1 MAYGRIIGSSRCLIP
16 MRAVKAAAL
25 GKGRGRMAETNATAR
40 AGAATSW
47 QRCQGRLRS
56 LACAIFALAMLLPGL
71 AHAIEAILVEPDL
84 ARIDI
89 TAKGELYEGRG
100 DRLQIETAPGADGYI
115 GRMSVQASTPGTNPS
130 WLVFALSNPTDK
142 PIVRWLVAPRYTLA
156 NSGVFRPELDA
167 PRIAGVTPSLGFRPE
182 PLKSDRADMFR
193 MNLEP
198 GQTVTFAA
206 ELSSSR
212 VPQLSLWN
220 PHSYQ
225 AKQQDRMLFN
235 GLLLG
240 ITGLLAI
247 FLTAIFAANH
257 RAIFPATA
265 LVAWAAL
272 VYFCVDFGFWNKLF
286 PVGPD
291 RTALYRAAAEA
302 GLAASLVLFLYTFLR
317 IGLWH
322 GWIKTLFWGWIAAQF
337 ALIVVAIIDPQT
349 AAGLARASTIL
360 IGGIGTGLICYFAL
374 RGQDRAMSLIPSW
387 MLLVVW
393 LFGASMIVAGKLSG
407 EVVVSGLVAGLVLI
421 IVLLGFTV
429 TQFAFRSGGGAVSL
443 GPPSLVQMKS
453 LAVDGS
459 GANVF
464 QWHAGRDLVTVG
476 SEVEMELGLDP
487 GSLNLTVDEFL
498 QHMHNAD
505 RDRFRL
511 MLWSLQ
517 EKRGGELRID
527 FRLRRHDGTYVW
539 YDLCAHAAPNE
550 NVRLLRC
557 VGLMRDVTSLKRSH
571 ERLIHDAVHDSLTG
585 LPNRELFMDR
595 LQGAITRAAEGQ
607 SHRPTIIFIDI
618 DRFKNVNKSFGL
630 IIGDSMLL
638 TLGRRLGRHLN
649 PQDTLA
655 RLGGDQFAILLISDS
670 DPHHVATL
678 AERVKRALRT
688 PMKIN
693 AKEIILTASIGI
705 VVHDGT
711 QATAQEMLRDGE
723 MAMLRAKR
731 GGADRIE
738 IFNPAMRGEDES
750 RLPLE
755 SELRM
760 ALERRQI
767 TVFYQPI
774 TRLASNQLA
783 GFEALVRW
791 DHPTRG
797 RLSPD
802 EFIPLAEESGL
813 IVDLGT
819 YVLGQALDEAA
830 NWHKV
835 LPRERDPLFVSVNV
849 SSRQLFR
856 QDMVQE
862 IRLML
867 AREAVPKGTLKLEIT
882 ESLVMENPE
891 RAVEILTWLKTFG
904 ASLALDDFG
913 TGYSSLSYLHRF
925 PFDTIKVDRSLVRD
939 SSLNGQTPLILRSVV
954 ALAHELGKEVVAEG
968 VETAADAAYLRSI
981 GCEFGQGYYYGEP
994 MSAKDVAALLAALAS
1009 HRKRRQRERAHAPA
1023 QPQAATG
1030 LEVKA
1035 PGQPAIP
1042 ALPRPATSGVT

>member
-1 MAYGRIIGSSRCLIP
+1 
-16 MRAVKAAAL
+16 
-25 GKGRGRMAETNATAR
+25 MAETNAAASVEAMSPWQNCR
-40 AGAATSW
+40 GA
-47 QRCQGRLRS
+47 LRVAVC
-56 LACAIFALAMLLPGL
+56 LALALFLFLPGL
-71 AHAIEAILVEPDL
+71 AYAIEAIPVEPDNPKV
-84 ARIDI
+84 DI

-100 DRLQIETAPGADGYI
+100 DRLQIETAPGPDGYI
-115 GRMSVQASTPGTNPS
+115 GRMAVQASTPGTNPG

-142 PIVRWLVAPRYTLA
+142 RIVRWLVAPRYTLA
-156 NSGVFRPELDA
+156 NSRVFRPELDA
-167 PRIAGVTPSLGFRPE
+167 PRITAVTPSLGFRPE

-193 MNLEP
+193 LSLEP
-198 GQTVTFAA
+198 GQTVTYAA
-206 ELSSSR
+206 ELASSK
-212 VPQLSLWN
+212 VPSLTLWTPN
-220 PHSYQ
+220 IYQ

-235 GLLLG
+235 GVLLG

-302 GLAASLVLFLYTFLR
+302 GLFASFVLFLYTFLR

-322 GWIKTLFWGWIAAQF
+322 MWIKTVFWVWIAAQF
-337 ALIVVAIIDPQT
+337 ALIVVAIVDPQT
-349 AAGLARASTIL
+349 AAGLARASAFVIAGVGTAL
-360 IGGIGTGLICYFAL
+360 IVYFAL

-387 MLLVVW
+387 MLLIVW
-393 LFGASMIVAGKLSG
+393 ILGAAMIVLGKLSG
-407 EVVVSGLVAGLVLI
+407 EVVVSGLIAGLVLI
-421 IVLLGFTV
+421 IVLFGFTV
-429 TQFAFRSGGGAVSL
+429 TQFAFRTGGTAVSL

-459 GANVF
+459 GTHVF
-464 QWHAGRDLVTVG
+464 QWHAGRDLITMG
-476 SEVEMELGLDP
+476 DEVEVELGLHP
-487 GSLNLTVDEFL
+487 GALNGTVENFL
-498 QHMHNAD
+498 QHMHASD
-505 RDRFRL
+505 RERFRL

-517 EKRGGELRID
+517 EKQGGDLQID
-527 FRLRRHDGTYVW
+527 FRLRRHDGTYFW
-539 YDLCAHAAPNE
+539 YDLRAHAAPSD

-571 ERLIHDAVHDSLTG
+571 ERLMHDAVHDSLTG

-607 SHRPTIIFIDI
+607 SHRPTLIFIDI

-630 IIGDSMLL
+630 VIGDSMLL

-678 AERVKRALRT
+678 AERVRRSLRT
-688 PMKIN
+688 PMKIS
-693 AKEIILTASIGI
+693 AKEIVLTASIGI
-705 VVHDGT
+705 VVHDGS
-711 QATAQEMLRDGE
+711 QATAQDMLRDGE
-723 MAMLRAKR
+723 IAVLRAKR

-738 IFNPAMRGEDES
+738 IFNPGMRTEDES

-755 SELRM
+755 SELRL
-760 ALERRQI
+760 ALDRGQI
-767 TVFYQPI
+767 SVFYQPI

-797 RLSPD
+797 RLVPED
-802 EFIPLAEESGL
+802 FIPLAEESNL
-813 IVDLGT
+813 IVDLGS
-819 YVLGQALDEAA
+819 YVLNQALEEAA
-830 NWHKV
+830 SWHKV
-835 LPRERDPLFVSVNV
+835 LPRDRDPLFVSVNV

-867 AREAVPKGTLKLEIT
+867 ARESVPRGTLKLEIT

-891 RAVEILTWLKTFG
+891 RAVEILAWLKTYG

-925 PFDTIKVDRSLVRD
+925 PFDVIKVDRSLVRD
-939 SSLNGQTPLILRSVV
+939 ASQNGQTPLILRSVV

-968 VETAADAAYLRSI
+968 VETQADAGYLRSI
-981 GCEFGQGYYYGEP
+981 GCEFGQGFYYGEP
-994 MSAKDVAALLAALAS
+994 MAAKDVAALLAALAS
-1009 HRKRRQRERAHAPA
+1009 HRKRKQRERAHAPA
-1023 QPQAATG
+1023 PQTAPSG
-1030 LEVKA
+1030 MEVDA
-1035 PGQPAIP
+1035 PSQGAIP
-1042 ALPRPATSGVT
+1042 ALPGPSTAQA

>member
-1 MAYGRIIGSSRCLIP
+1 M
-16 MRAVKAAAL
+16 AAL
-25 GKGRGRMAETNATAR
+25 
-40 AGAATSW
+40 AGAVVAV
-47 QRCQGRLRS
+47 LALFPAS
-56 LACAIFALAMLLPGL
+56 LAF
-71 AHAIEAILVEPDL
+71 AIEAVPVEPHQEK
-84 ARIDI
+84 IDV

-100 DRLQIETAPGADGYI
+100 DRLQIETAPGPDGYI
-115 GRMSVQASTPGTNPS
+115 GRMAVTASVPGTNPG
-130 WLVFALSNPTDK
+130 WLVFALSNPTTER
-142 PIVRWLVAPRYTLA
+142 IVRWLVAPRYSLA
-156 NSGVFRPELDA
+156 NSRVFWPELDA
-167 PRIAGVTPSLGFRPE
+167 PRIAAITPSLGFRPE
-182 PLKSDRADMFR
+182 PLKSDRADVYR
-193 MNLEP
+193 LNLEP

-206 ELSSSR
+206 ELSSPS
-212 VPQLSLWN
+212 VPRLTLWD
-220 PHSYQ
+220 PISYQ

-235 GLLLG
+235 GVLLG

-272 VYFCVDFGFWNKLF
+272 AFFCVHFGFWNKLF

-291 RTALYRAAAEA
+291 RTALYRAATEA
-302 GLAASLVLFLYTFLR
+302 TLAASLVLFLYAFLR

-322 GWIKTLFWGWIAAQF
+322 IWIRTAFWCWIAAQF
-337 ALIVVAIIDPQT
+337 ALIVVAIIDPPF
-349 AAGLARASTIL
+349 ASGLARASLVAIA
-360 IGGIGTGLICYFAL
+360 GVGTGLIGYLAL
-374 RGQDRAMSLIPSW
+374 RGQDRALSLIPSW
-387 MLLVVW
+387 MLLIVW
-393 LFGASMIVAGKLSG
+393 LFGAAMVVLGNLQGDIVI
-407 EVVVSGLVAGLVLI
+407 SGLVAGLVLI
-421 IVLLGFTV
+421 LVLLGFTV
-429 TQFAFRSGGGAVSL
+429 TQFAFRSGGGALQL
-443 GPPSLVQMKS
+443 GPPSQVQMKS

-459 GANVF
+459 GAHVF
-464 QWHAGRDLVTVG
+464 QWNAGRDLITVA

-487 GSLNLTVDEFL
+487 GSLNVSVDDFL
-498 QHMHNAD
+498 QHMHAAD
-505 RDRFRL
+505 RERFRL

-517 EKRGGELRID
+517 EKQGGDLQLD
-527 FRLRRHDGTYVW
+527 FRLRRQDGTYLW
-539 YDLCAHAAPNE
+539 YDLKAHAAPSDNP
-550 NVRLLRC
+550 RLLRC
-557 VGLMRDVTSLKRSH
+557 FGLMRDVTSLKRSY
-571 ERLIHDAVHDSLTG
+571 ERLMHDAVHDSLTG

-595 LQGAITRAAEGQ
+595 LQGAITRAQEGQ
-607 SHRPTIIFIDI
+607 ANRPTVLFIDI
-618 DRFKNVNKSFGL
+618 DRFKNVNNSFGL
-630 IIGDSMLL
+630 VIGDSMLL

-655 RLGGDQFAILLISDS
+655 RLGGDQFAILLISEN

-678 AERVKRALRT
+678 AERVRRALRT
-688 PMKIN
+688 PMKIS

-711 QATAQEMLRDGE
+711 QATAREMLREGE

-738 IFNPAMRGEDES
+738 IFNPAMRNEDES

-760 ALERRQI
+760 ALERQQI
-767 TVFYQPI
+767 VVLYQPI
-774 TRLASNQLA
+774 TRLASSQLA
-783 GFEALVRW
+783 GFEALLRW

-797 RLSPD
+797 WLTAED
-802 EFIPLAEESGL
+802 FIPLAEESGL
-813 IVDLGT
+813 IVELGS
-819 YVLGQALDEAA
+819 YVLGRALEEAA
-830 NWHKV
+830 GWHKV
-835 LPRERDPLFVSVNV
+835 LPRDRDPLFVSVNV

-925 PFDTIKVDRSLVRD
+925 PCDTIKVDRSLVRD
-939 SSLNGQTPLILRSVV
+939 SGLNGQTPLILRSVI

-968 VETAADAAYLRSI
+968 VETAADASYLRSI

-994 MSAKDVAALLAALAS
+994 MSAKDVGILLAALAS
-1009 HRKRRQRERAHAPA
+1009 HRKRKQRERARAPSGLDV
-1023 QPQAATG
+1023 QTPGEAT
-1030 LEVKA
+1030 L
-1035 PGQPAIP
+1035 P
-1042 ALPRPATSGVT
+1042 ALPGSSTATSGVT

>member
-1 MAYGRIIGSSRCLIP
+1 MNGG
-16 MRAVKAAAL
+16 V
-25 GKGRGRMAETNATAR
+25 MAETNAAASVEAMSPWQNCR
-40 AGAATSW
+40 GA
-47 QRCQGRLRS
+47 LRVAVC
-56 LACAIFALAMLLPGL
+56 LALALFLFLPGL
-71 AHAIEAILVEPDL
+71 AYAIEAIPVEPDNPKV
-84 ARIDI
+84 DI

-100 DRLQIETAPGADGYI
+100 DRLQIETAPGPDGYI
-115 GRMSVQASTPGTNPS
+115 GRMAVQASTPGTNPG

-142 PIVRWLVAPRYTLA
+142 RIVRWLVAPRYTLA
-156 NSGVFRPELDA
+156 NSRVFRPELDA
-167 PRIAGVTPSLGFRPE
+167 PRITAVTPSLGFRPE

-193 MNLEP
+193 LSLEP
-198 GQTVTFAA
+198 GQTVTYAA
-206 ELSSSR
+206 ELASSK
-212 VPQLSLWN
+212 VPSLTLWTPN
-220 PHSYQ
+220 IYQ

-235 GLLLG
+235 GVLLG

-302 GLAASLVLFLYTFLR
+302 GLFASFVLFLYTFLR

-322 GWIKTLFWGWIAAQF
+322 MWIKTVFWVWIAAQF
-337 ALIVVAIIDPQT
+337 ALIVVAIVDPQT
-349 AAGLARASTIL
+349 AAGLARASAFVIAGVGTAL
-360 IGGIGTGLICYFAL
+360 IVYFAL

-387 MLLVVW
+387 MLLIVW
-393 LFGASMIVAGKLSG
+393 ILGAAMIVLGKLSG
-407 EVVVSGLVAGLVLI
+407 EVVVSGLIAGLVLI
-421 IVLLGFTV
+421 IVLFGFTV
-429 TQFAFRSGGGAVSL
+429 TQFAFRTGATAVSL

-459 GANVF
+459 GTHVF
-464 QWHAGRDLVTVG
+464 QWHAGRDLITMG
-476 SEVEMELGLDP
+476 DEVEVELGLDP
-487 GSLNLTVDEFL
+487 GALNGTVENFL
-498 QHMHNAD
+498 QHMHASD
-505 RDRFRL
+505 RERFRL

-517 EKRGGELRID
+517 EKQGGDLQID
-527 FRLRRHDGTYVW
+527 FRLRRHDGTYFW
-539 YDLCAHAAPNE
+539 YDLRAHAAPSD

-571 ERLIHDAVHDSLTG
+571 ERLMHDAVHDSLTG

-607 SHRPTIIFIDI
+607 SHRPTLIFIDI

-630 IIGDSMLL
+630 VIGDSMLL

-678 AERVKRALRT
+678 AERVRRSLRT
-688 PMKIN
+688 PMKIS
-693 AKEIILTASIGI
+693 AKEIVLTASIGI
-705 VVHDGT
+705 VVHDGS
-711 QATAQEMLRDGE
+711 QATAQDMLRDGE
-723 MAMLRAKR
+723 IAVLRAKR

-738 IFNPAMRGEDES
+738 IFNPGMRTEDES

-755 SELRM
+755 SELRL
-760 ALERRQI
+760 ALDRGQI
-767 TVFYQPI
+767 SVFYQPI

-797 RLSPD
+797 RLVPED
-802 EFIPLAEESGL
+802 FIPLAEESNL
-813 IVDLGT
+813 IVDLGS
-819 YVLGQALDEAA
+819 YVLNQALEEAA
-830 NWHKV
+830 SWHKV
-835 LPRERDPLFVSVNV
+835 LPRDRDPLFVSVNV

-867 AREAVPKGTLKLEIT
+867 ARESVPRGTLKLEIT

-891 RAVEILTWLKTFG
+891 RAVEILAWLKTYG

-925 PFDTIKVDRSLVRD
+925 PFDVIKVDRSLVRD
-939 SSLNGQTPLILRSVV
+939 ASQNGQTPLILRSVV

-968 VETAADAAYLRSI
+968 VETQADAGYLRSI
-981 GCEFGQGYYYGEP
+981 GCEFGQGFYYGEP
-994 MSAKDVAALLAALAS
+994 MAAKDVAALLAALAS
-1009 HRKRRQRERAHAPA
+1009 HRKRKQRERAHAPA
-1023 QPQAATG
+1023 PQTAPSG
-1030 LEVKA
+1030 MEVDA
-1035 PGQPAIP
+1035 PSQGAIP
-1042 ALPRPATSGVT
+1042 ALPGPSTAQA

>member
-1 MAYGRIIGSSRCLIP
+1 
-16 MRAVKAAAL
+16 
-25 GKGRGRMAETNATAR
+25 MAERNASASAEAAR
-40 AGAATSW
+40 AW
-47 QRCQGRLRS
+47 QRRQDWLPT
-56 LACAIFALAMLLPGL
+56 LACAVLLACLVLLPRL
-71 AHAIEAILVEPDL
+71 AYAIEAIPVDPHQS
-84 ARIDI
+84 RIDI
-89 TAKGELYEGRG
+89 TSKGELYEGRG
-100 DRLQIETAPGADGYI
+100 DRLQIETAPGPDGYI
-115 GRMSVQASTPGTNPS
+115 GRMAVQASTPGTNPG

-142 PIVRWLVAPRYTLA
+142 QIVRWLVAPRYTLA
-156 NSGVFRPELDA
+156 NSRVLRPELDA
-167 PRIAGVTPSLGFRPE
+167 PRITAITPSLGFRPE

-193 MNLEP
+193 LNLEP

-206 ELSSSR
+206 ELASST
-212 VPQLSLWN
+212 VPRLTLWD

-235 GLLLG
+235 GVLLG

-272 VYFCVDFGFWNKLF
+272 IYFCVDFGFWNKLF

-322 GWIKTLFWGWIAAQF
+322 VWIRTIFWVWIAAQF

-349 AAGLARASTIL
+349 ASGLARSSALL
-360 IGGIGTGLICYFAL
+360 IAGVGTGLIAYFAL

-387 MLLVVW
+387 MLLIVW
-393 LFGASMIVAGKLSG
+393 LFGASMIVLGKLSG
-407 EVVVSGLVAGLVLI
+407 EIVVSGLVAGLVLI
-421 IVLLGFTV
+421 VVLLGFTV
-429 TQFAFRSGGGAVSL
+429 TQFAFRTGGGTVSL
-443 GPPSLVQMKS
+443 GPPSQVQMKS

-459 GANVF
+459 GTHIF
-464 QWHAGRDLVTVG
+464 QWHAGRDLITVAT
-476 SEVEMELGLDP
+476 EVEMELGLDP
-487 GSLNLTVDEFL
+487 GALNVSVEEFL
-498 QHMHNAD
+498 QHMHASD
-505 RDRFRL
+505 RERFRL

-517 EKRGGELRID
+517 EKHGGDLALD
-527 FRLRRHDGTYVW
+527 FRLRRHDGTYLW
-539 YDLCAHAAPNE
+539 YDLRAHAAPND

-557 VGLMRDVTSLKRSH
+557 VGLMRDVTSLKRSQ
-571 ERLIHDAVHDSLTG
+571 ERLVHDAVHDSLTG

-607 SHRPTIIFIDI
+607 SHRPTVIFIDI

-630 IIGDSMLL
+630 VIGDSMLL

-678 AERVKRALRT
+678 AERVRRALRT
-688 PMKIN
+688 PMKIS

-705 VVHDGT
+705 VVHDGS
-711 QATAQEMLRDGE
+711 QVSAQDMLRDGE
-723 MAMLRAKR
+723 IAMLRAKR

-738 IFNPAMRGEDES
+738 IFNPSMRAEDES

-760 ALERRQI
+760 ALDRHQI
-767 TVFYQPI
+767 SVFYQPI

-797 RLSPD
+797 RLAPED
-802 EFIPLAEESGL
+802 FIPLAEESGL
-813 IVDLGT
+813 IVDLGS
-819 YVLGQALDEAA
+819 YVLGKALEEAA
-830 NWHKV
+830 SWHKV
-835 LPRERDPLFVSVNV
+835 LPRDRDPLFVSVNV

-867 AREAVPKGTLKLEIT
+867 ARESVPRGTLKLEIT

-904 ASLALDDFG
+904 AGLALDDFG

-925 PFDTIKVDRSLVRD
+925 PFDVIKVDRSLVHD
-939 SSLNGQTPLILRSVV
+939 SSLNGQTPLILRSVI

-968 VETAADAAYLRSI
+968 VETQADASYLRSI

-1009 HRKRRQRERAHAPA
+1009 HRKRKQRERARAPA
-1023 QPQAATG
+1023 EPQTPSG
-1030 LEVKA
+1030 LEVEA
-1035 PGQPAIP
+1035 PSQSALP
-1042 ALPRPATSGVT
+1042 ALPGPSTATSGVT

>member
-1 MAYGRIIGSSRCLIP
+1 MNGG
-16 MRAVKAAAL
+16 V
-25 GKGRGRMAETNATAR
+25 MAETNAAASVEAMSPWQNCR
-40 AGAATSW
+40 GA
-47 QRCQGRLRS
+47 LRVAVC
-56 LACAIFALAMLLPGL
+56 LALALFLFLPGL
-71 AHAIEAILVEPDL
+71 AYAIEAIPVEPDNPKV
-84 ARIDI
+84 DI

-100 DRLQIETAPGADGYI
+100 DRLQIETAPGPDGYI
-115 GRMSVQASTPGTNPS
+115 GRMAVQASTPGTNPG

-142 PIVRWLVAPRYTLA
+142 RIVRWLVAPRYTLA
-156 NSGVFRPELDA
+156 NSRVFRPELDA
-167 PRIAGVTPSLGFRPE
+167 PRITAVTPSLGFRPE

-193 MNLEP
+193 LSLEP
-198 GQTVTFAA
+198 GQTVTYAA
-206 ELSSSR
+206 ELASSK
-212 VPQLSLWN
+212 VPSLTLWTPN
-220 PHSYQ
+220 IYQ

-235 GLLLG
+235 GVLLG

-302 GLAASLVLFLYTFLR
+302 GLFASFVLFLYTFLR

-322 GWIKTLFWGWIAAQF
+322 MWIKTVFWVWIAAQF
-337 ALIVVAIIDPQT
+337 ALIVVAIVDPQT
-349 AAGLARASTIL
+349 AAGLARASAFVIAGVGTAL
-360 IGGIGTGLICYFAL
+360 IVYFAL

-387 MLLVVW
+387 MLLIVW
-393 LFGASMIVAGKLSG
+393 ILGAAMIVLGKLSG
-407 EVVVSGLVAGLVLI
+407 EVVVSGLIAGLVLI
-421 IVLLGFTV
+421 IVLFGFTV
-429 TQFAFRSGGGAVSL
+429 TQFAFRTGGTAVSL

-459 GANVF
+459 GTHVF
-464 QWHAGRDLVTVG
+464 QWHAGRDLITMG
-476 SEVEMELGLDP
+476 DEVEVELGLDP
-487 GSLNLTVDEFL
+487 GALNGTVENFL
-498 QHMHNAD
+498 QHMHASD
-505 RDRFRL
+505 RERFRL
-511 MLWSLQ
+511 TLWSLQ
-517 EKRGGELRID
+517 EKQGGDLQID
-527 FRLRRHDGTYVW
+527 FRLRRHDGTYFW
-539 YDLCAHAAPNE
+539 YDLRAHAAPSD

-571 ERLIHDAVHDSLTG
+571 ERLMHDAVHDSLTG

-607 SHRPTIIFIDI
+607 SHRPTLIFIDI

-630 IIGDSMLL
+630 VIGDSMLL

-678 AERVKRALRT
+678 AERVRRSLRT
-688 PMKIN
+688 PMKIS
-693 AKEIILTASIGI
+693 AKEIVLTASIGI
-705 VVHDGT
+705 VVHDGS
-711 QATAQEMLRDGE
+711 QATAQDMLRDGE
-723 MAMLRAKR
+723 IAVLRAKR

-738 IFNPAMRGEDES
+738 IFNPGMRTEDES

-755 SELRM
+755 SELRL
-760 ALERRQI
+760 ALDRGQI
-767 TVFYQPI
+767 SVFYQPI

-797 RLSPD
+797 RLVPED
-802 EFIPLAEESGL
+802 FIPLAEESNL
-813 IVDLGT
+813 IVDLGS
-819 YVLGQALDEAA
+819 YVLNQALEEAA
-830 NWHKV
+830 SWHKV
-835 LPRERDPLFVSVNV
+835 LPRDRDPLFVSVNV

-867 AREAVPKGTLKLEIT
+867 ARESVPRGTLKLEIT

-891 RAVEILTWLKTFG
+891 RAVEILAWLKTYG

-925 PFDTIKVDRSLVRD
+925 PFDVIKVDRSLVRD
-939 SSLNGQTPLILRSVV
+939 ASQNGQTPLILRSVV

-968 VETAADAAYLRSI
+968 VETQADAGYLRSI
-981 GCEFGQGYYYGEP
+981 GCEFGQGFYYGEP
-994 MSAKDVAALLAALAS
+994 MAAKDVAALLAALAS
-1009 HRKRRQRERAHAPA
+1009 HRKRKQRERAHAPA
-1023 QPQAATG
+1023 PQTAPSG
-1030 LEVKA
+1030 MEVDA
-1035 PGQPAIP
+1035 PSQGAIP
-1042 ALPRPATSGVT
+1042 ALPGPSTAQA

>member
-1 MAYGRIIGSSRCLIP
+1 MNGG
-16 MRAVKAAAL
+16 V
-25 GKGRGRMAETNATAR
+25 MAETNAAASVEAMSPWQNCR
-40 AGAATSW
+40 GA
-47 QRCQGRLRS
+47 LRVAVC
-56 LACAIFALAMLLPGL
+56 LALALFLFLPGL
-71 AHAIEAILVEPDL
+71 AYAIEAIPVEPDNPKV
-84 ARIDI
+84 DI

-100 DRLQIETAPGADGYI
+100 DRLQIETAPGPDGYI
-115 GRMSVQASTPGTNPS
+115 GRMAVQASTPGTNPG

-142 PIVRWLVAPRYTLA
+142 RIVRWLVAPRYTLA
-156 NSGVFRPELDA
+156 NSRVFRPELDA
-167 PRIAGVTPSLGFRPE
+167 PRITAVTPSLGFRPE

-193 MNLEP
+193 LSLEP
-198 GQTVTFAA
+198 GQTVTYAA
-206 ELSSSR
+206 ELASSK
-212 VPQLSLWN
+212 VPSLTLWTPN
-220 PHSYQ
+220 IYQ

-235 GLLLG
+235 GVLLG

-302 GLAASLVLFLYTFLR
+302 GLFASFVLFLYTFLR

-322 GWIKTLFWGWIAAQF
+322 MWIKTVFWVWIAAQF
-337 ALIVVAIIDPQT
+337 ALIVVAIVDPQT
-349 AAGLARASTIL
+349 AAGLARASAFVIAGVGTAL
-360 IGGIGTGLICYFAL
+360 IVYFAL

-387 MLLVVW
+387 MLLIVW
-393 LFGASMIVAGKLSG
+393 ILGAAMIVLGKLSG
-407 EVVVSGLVAGLVLI
+407 EVVVSGLIAGLVLI
-421 IVLLGFTV
+421 IVLFGFTV
-429 TQFAFRSGGGAVSL
+429 TQFAFRTGGTAVSL

-459 GANVF
+459 GTHVF
-464 QWHAGRDLVTVG
+464 QWHAGRDLITMG
-476 SEVEMELGLDP
+476 DEVEVELGLDP
-487 GSLNLTVDEFL
+487 GALNGTVENFL
-498 QHMHNAD
+498 QHMHASD
-505 RDRFRL
+505 RERFRL

-517 EKRGGELRID
+517 EKQGGDLQID
-527 FRLRRHDGTYVW
+527 FRLRRHDGTYFW
-539 YDLCAHAAPNE
+539 YDLRAHAAPSD

-571 ERLIHDAVHDSLTG
+571 ERLMHDAVHDSLTG

-607 SHRPTIIFIDI
+607 SHRPTLIFIDI

-630 IIGDSMLL
+630 VIGDSMLL

-678 AERVKRALRT
+678 AERVRRSLRT
-688 PMKIN
+688 PMKIS
-693 AKEIILTASIGI
+693 AKEIVLTASIGI
-705 VVHDGT
+705 VVHDGS
-711 QATAQEMLRDGE
+711 QATAQDMLRDGE
-723 MAMLRAKR
+723 IAVLRAKR

-738 IFNPAMRGEDES
+738 IFNPGMRTEDES

-755 SELRM
+755 SELRL
-760 ALERRQI
+760 ALDRGQI
-767 TVFYQPI
+767 SVFYQPI

-797 RLSPD
+797 RLVPED
-802 EFIPLAEESGL
+802 FIPLAEESNL
-813 IVDLGT
+813 IVDLGS
-819 YVLGQALDEAA
+819 YVLNQALEEAA
-830 NWHKV
+830 SWHKV
-835 LPRERDPLFVSVNV
+835 LPRDRDPLFVSVNV

-867 AREAVPKGTLKLEIT
+867 ARESVPRGTLKLEIT
-882 ESLVMENPE
+882 ETLVMENPE
-891 RAVEILTWLKTFG
+891 RAVEILAWLKTYG

-925 PFDTIKVDRSLVRD
+925 PFDVIKVDRSLVRD
-939 SSLNGQTPLILRSVV
+939 ASQNGQTPLILRSVV

-968 VETAADAAYLRSI
+968 VETQADAGYLRSI
-981 GCEFGQGYYYGEP
+981 GCEFGQGFYYGEP
-994 MSAKDVAALLAALAS
+994 MAAKDVAALLAALAS
-1009 HRKRRQRERAHAPA
+1009 HRKRKQRERAHAPA
-1023 QPQAATG
+1023 PQTAPSG
-1030 LEVKA
+1030 MEVDA
-1035 PGQPAIP
+1035 PSQGAIP
-1042 ALPRPATSGVT
+1042 ALPGPSTAQA